1 MDVYENGIF
10 YGPKLHP
17 AQADVADADF
27 SNLFG
32 LGNPEKRAARKQA
45 KAEKKLAKAQT
56 ANPKKAARLTKAAN
70 RKLVKVDK
78 IVNKYGLTQ
87 TSVVDVGTQDE
98 EDEVLNTTAT
108 GVVATQPVLTA
119 VPAPAVTPTNAP
131 VCMGG
136 MGYYEETPQPKTDMT
151 KIMIYGGIGLA
162 TIFMVGVLLS
172 RKGEVKMATK

>member
-1 MDVYENGIF
+1 MDVYENGLF

-17 AQADVADADF
+17 SQSGQGDADF

-32 LGNPEKRAARKQA
+32 LGNPEKRAAKKQA

-87 TSVVDVGTQDE
+87 ATVVDVGTQDE

-108 GVVATQPVLTA
+108 GVVSTQPVLTA
-119 VPAPAVTPTNAP
+119 VPAPVAPAP
-131 VCMGG
+131 VCVGG
-136 MGYYEETPQPKTDMT
+136 MGMGDYYEQPKPKTDVT
-151 KIMIYGGIGLA
+151 KLMIYGGIGLA

-172 RKGEVKMATK
+172 RKGEVKMAAK